1 MKDIIVTFTVVPAL
15 HKVVYLLW
23 LSTFKDKG
31 KRNSK
36 NVCHGGHMVNSKS
49 TMFSRNVTV
58 VVLFNSQVSVF
69 DNSSCFYNRVR
80 QSDSQFM
87 LLQSSQTVRQSDSQ
101 TVKPVRESYRQTVR
115 QSNSQTVRESDC
127 QTVRQSDGQTVTQ
140 SHSQKVRESDC
151 QAVRESDCQ
160 AVRESDRQ
168 VVRESVS
175 QLVYYF
181 SSNSLFS

>member
-1 MKDIIVTFTVVPAL
+1 MKDIIVTFTVVLAL

-36 NVCHGGHMVNSKS
+36 NVCHGRHMVNSKS

-80 QSDSQFM
+80 QSDSQTVK
-87 LLQSSQTVRQSDSQ
+87 QSESHTARQSDSQ
-101 TVKPVRESYRQTVR
+101 IVKR
-115 QSNSQTVRESDC
+115 SDF
-127 QTVRQSDGQTVTQ
+127 QTVRQSDGRTVTQ
-140 SHSQKVRESDC
+140 SQSEGQRVRLSGSQRVRLSGSQRVQTVRWSES
-151 QAVRESDCQ
+151 Q
-160 AVRESDRQ
+160 
-168 VVRESVS
+168 SVS
-175 QLVYYF
+175 
-181 SSNSLFS
+181 